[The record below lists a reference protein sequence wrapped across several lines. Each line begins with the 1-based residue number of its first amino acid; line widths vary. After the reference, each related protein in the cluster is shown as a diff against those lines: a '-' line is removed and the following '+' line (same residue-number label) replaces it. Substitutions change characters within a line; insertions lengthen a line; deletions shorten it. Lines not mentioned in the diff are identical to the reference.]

1 MLDRIR
7 VVGAENSLDVSSVN
21 IVNGKASAVSN
32 QIISLSQLRESIK
45 TKQYLLKPLTFVQN
59 FAKVNQKED
68 DILILGFL
76 VVILSFVLGLF
87 VALVKE
93 VKTI

>member
-1 MLDRIR
+1 MLDKIR
-7 VVGAENSLDVSSVN
+7 LVGAENSLDVSSVN
-21 IVNGKASAVSN
+21 IVSGKSSVVSN
-32 QIISLSQLRESIK
+32 QIILLSQLREDIK
-45 TKQYLLKPLTFVQN
+45 TKQDLLKPLTFVQN
-59 FAKVNQKED
+59 FAKVNQQED

-76 VVILSFVLGLF
+76 GAILSFIFGLF